1 MRGCVPKLTAQ
12 LSMIHYIRCIWRGIT
27 TSTLR
32 LDCIILMSIM
42 VKVHCIIINN
52 SNITVLKMMMIS
64 ISMYPIIITMLRI
77 QLWQWWTI
85 MDMLPLA
92 SIFLWQFYEIEASCC
107 STFPNQPKLFKMCCE
122 KLFQK
127 YYYNSNTFASLSI
140 HYSFNWI
147 FEHMNTMLIHSFFL
161 VKNTRK

>member
-1 MRGCVPKLTAQ
+1 MMRGCVPKLTPQ

-92 SIFLWQFYEIEASCC
+92 SIFLWQFYEIEAS
-107 STFPNQPKLFKMCCE
+107 STFPKTKIIQNVLWKIISKILLQLQYICLLVNSLFIQLNFWTYE
-122 KLFQK
+122 
-127 YYYNSNTFASLSI
+127 YYVNSFILSG
-140 HYSFNWI
+140 
-147 FEHMNTMLIHSFFL
+147 
-161 VKNTRK
+161 